1 MSVIY
6 DSSVKK
12 KSVMD
17 LPLVEQAEYWEKK
30 LIETYK
36 KEKFYSEQL
45 KVVRLMLHTAKEDE
59 LWITQ

>member
-17 LPLVEQAEYWEKK
+17 LPLFEQAEYWEKK

-59 LWITQ
+59 L

>member
-1 MSVIY
+1 
-6 DSSVKK
+6 
-12 KSVMD
+12 MD

-59 LWITQ
+59 L

>member
-36 KEKFYSEQL
+36 KEMFYSEQL

-59 LWITQ
+59 L

>member
-59 LWITQ
+59 L

>member
-1 MSVIY
+1 MSIIY

-59 LWITQ
+59 L